1 MKIII
6 PMSGNGQR
14 FTDVGYR
21 DPKPII
27 KIGGRYMIEYVLDMF
42 DKKEDEFMFIC
53 DENHLDT
60 TDMANILKGY
70 VNKCHILSINSPK
83 LGPVPDVLN
92 AESFI
97 RDDEPIIIAYCDN
110 PIVWDYDDFKA
121 YVDINDVDGCIV
133 SHTGFHPHTLSSNMF
148 AYSKTDKHNRVSEI
162 KEKSSYTNDRF
173 KEHASSGVYYF
184 KRGDLVKVYFH
195 QAIKENVSHNGEFYV
210 TLVFNLLIRDG
221 LSVYS
226 YLNDTVLAFG
236 TPAEVENFEAW
247 MTLLKGWQVHS
258 TDDLIDCY
266 AYWKDYVDNQ
276 PPRKTR

>member
-1 MKIII
+1 MNIII
-6 PMSGNGQR
+6 PMAGAGQR
-14 FTDVGYR
+14 FVDAGYK
-21 DPKPII
+21 DPKPLI
-27 KIGGRYMIEYVLDMF
+27 KVGGKPIVEYVLNMYDRER
-42 DKKEDEFMFIC
+42 DDFIFVC
-53 DENHLDT
+53 NEEHLKS
-60 TDMANILKGY
+60 TDMDSTLKGL
-70 VNKCHILSINSPK
+70 VANAIVVSMPEHK
-83 LGPVPDVLN
+83 LGPVYTVL
-92 AESFI
+92 AMEPLI
-97 RDDEPIIIAYCDN
+97 DDDAPVIISYCDN
-110 PIVWDYDDFKA
+110 PVVWDYDQFKA
-121 YVDINDVDGCIV
+121 YVDVNDVDGCIV

-162 KEKSSYTNDRF
+162 KEKSSYTDDRF
-173 KEHASSGVYYF
+173 QEHASSGVYYF

-266 AYWKDYVDNQ
+266 AYWKDYVSNS
-276 PPRKTR
+276 T